1 VTIYVNQVIVYNVKE
16 KPWTS
21 AYNKT
26 WEWRKD
32 AYGSRKIVATIM
44 ARTGINDL
52 IVVLYDAFKDLDNAT
67 S

>member
-1 VTIYVNQVIVYNVKE
+1 MKSIDFELKDL
-16 KPWTS
+16 PWTS
-21 AYNKT
+21 CYNMT
-26 WEWRKD
+26 WDWRKD
-32 AYGSRKIVATIM
+32 AYGSRKIVATNM